1 MDDRRHLR
9 GDGLAGPQPGRAG
22 RHAAGGPTSGA
33 GGANAAANGYWVH
46 DEIGP
51 KTYVAPDAEAP
62 EGDIGGLLE
71 GIEEQLAL
79 LPADETRRLH
89 VTATGGRIVLFGQ
102 VPSVEARRRVGA
114 HVVSAAGS
122 IPVVNRLTVAEE

>member
-1 MDDRRHLR
+1 MDDRRHPR
-9 GDGLAGPQPGRAG
+9 GGGLAGPQPGRAG
-22 RHAAGGPTSGA
+22 HHPSGGPTSGA

-46 DEIGP
+46 DEFGP
-51 KTYVAPDAEAP
+51 RTYVAPDAEAP
-62 EGDIGGLLE
+62 DGDIGGL
-71 GIEEQLAL
+71 IEAIGEQLAL

-114 HVVSAAGS
+114 HVVTAAGS
-122 IPVVNRLTVAEE
+122 IPVVNRLTVAAD

>member
-1 MDDRRHLR
+1 MDDRRHMR
-9 GDGLAGPQPGRAG
+9 GDGLAGPQPGRVG
-22 RHAAGGPTSGA
+22 RRASGGPTSGA

-46 DEIGP
+46 DDIGP

-62 EGDIGGLLE
+62 GGDIGGLIVA
-71 GIEEQLAL
+71 IEEQLAL

-114 HVVSAAGS
+114 HVVTAAAS
-122 IPVVNRLTVAEE
+122 IPVVNRLTVAED